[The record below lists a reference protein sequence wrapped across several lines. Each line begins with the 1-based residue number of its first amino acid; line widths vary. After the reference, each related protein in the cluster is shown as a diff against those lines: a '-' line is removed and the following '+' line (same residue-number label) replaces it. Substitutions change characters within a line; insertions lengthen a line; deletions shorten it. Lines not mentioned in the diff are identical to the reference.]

1 MCLNAFTGI
10 WGSDLL
16 FAADSLS
23 RSSGLHESLF
33 CSQQLQSFGSAAI
46 QLFRNSFVL
55 MFVYSAVLLGAEVAL
70 DDMARSKRAFA
81 V

>member
-23 RSSGLHESLF
+23 RSSGLLESLF
-33 CSQQLQSFGSAAI
+33 CSQLLQSFGSAAI
-46 QLFRNSFVL
+46 QLFRTSFVL
-55 MFVYSAVLLGAEVAL
+55 VSVFSVVFLGAEVAL
-70 DDMARSKRAFA
+70 DDMARS
-81 V
+81 